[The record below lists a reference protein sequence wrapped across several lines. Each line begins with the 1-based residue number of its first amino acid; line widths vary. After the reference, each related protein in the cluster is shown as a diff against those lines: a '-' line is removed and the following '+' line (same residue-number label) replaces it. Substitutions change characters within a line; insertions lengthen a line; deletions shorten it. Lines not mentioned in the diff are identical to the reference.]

1 VVTDALVKIMRLP
14 LLVALM
20 FLLVYGLFR
29 LLPGD
34 RSSRRPSL
42 GAIVAV
48 SAWLVASL
56 GFALYTATLATY
68 ESTYGALG
76 GVVSFLVWL
85 WISNLVL
92 LYGVALDAELRGTDP
107 A

>member
-1 VVTDALVKIMRLP
+1 MSV
-14 LLVALM
+14 
-20 FLLVYGLFR
+20 
-29 LLPGD
+29 
-34 RSSRRPSL
+34 
-42 GAIVAV
+42 
-48 SAWLVASL
+48 WLVASL
-56 GFALYTATLATY
+56 GFVYLATLASY

-85 WISNLVL
+85 WMSNLAL